1 MRLTKNKTPVLNSS
15 VIHSLLNLLNK
26 GKGCIGAGVLVL
38 LAFTGAFA
46 QGSTIANAKMDA
58 TQIALGD
65 QARLFIEVQSDPAA
79 GRLQWA
85 VVPDTFNNLEVTD
98 RSKIDTIKQGSRV
111 VYKQRL
117 TLTGFDSG
125 VFKIPAVVFSVIP
138 TTGTPY
144 TVQTDSF
151 NLLVQTMAVDTS
163 KAFRGIK
170 NIIYVKSTWM
180 DYIWYIVG
188 GFVLLVLIIVAII
201 YFVRKQ
207 KNKPAPKKAVLSL
220 QDKTLQLLNQLEA
233 RQLWQKRQVKEYYI
247 ELTDIVRNY
256 IEARFNTPALELT
269 TDEILYKA
277 QFHREMQPYHALL
290 AEVLHTADLAK
301 FAKFQPL
308 PQEHSDAMDKAR
320 KFVDTTRPKE
330 VAPETNPAPTANTT
344 TITPPSTENTNPRQ

>member
-1 MRLTKNKTPVLNSS
+1 MRNVLLDFKGS
-15 VIHSLLNLLNK
+15 LNK
-26 GKGCIGAGVLVL
+26 AMVASLGIATVL
-38 LAFTGAFA
+38 LWSLSSFA
-46 QGSTIANAKMDA
+46 QGTAIATAKMDA
-58 TQIALGD
+58 TQIAVGD

-85 VVPDTFNNLEVTD
+85 VVPDTFNNLEITD

-111 VYKQRL
+111 IYKQRL

-138 TTGTPY
+138 NSGTPY

-151 NLLVQTMAVDTS
+151 SLLVQTVAVDTT

-170 NIIYVKSTWM
+170 NIIYVKSTWL

-188 GFVLLVLIIVAII
+188 ALVFVVLIVVVLL
-201 YFVRKQ
+201 YFLKNRKE
-207 KNKPAPKKAVLSL
+207 KPAPKKAVLSL

-344 TITPPSTENTNPRQ
+344 TITPPSTGNTNPRQ

>member
-1 MRLTKNKTPVLNSS
+1 MRNVL
-15 VIHSLLNLLNK
+15 LDFKGLLNK
-26 GKGCIGAGVLVL
+26 AMIASLGIATLML
-38 LAFTGAFA
+38 WSLSSFA
-46 QGSTIANAKMDA
+46 QGTAIANAKMDA
-58 TQIALGD
+58 TQIAVGD
-65 QARLFIEVQSDPAA
+65 QARIFIEVQNDPAV

-85 VVPDTFNNLEVTD
+85 VVPDTFNTLEITD
-98 RSKIDTIKQGSRV
+98 RSKIDTIRQGSRV
-111 VYKQRL
+111 IYKQRL
-117 TLTGFDSG
+117 TITGFDSG
-125 VFKIPAVVFSVIP
+125 MFKIPAIVFSVIP
-138 TTGTPY
+138 NSGTAY

-151 NLLVQTMAVDTS
+151 NLLVQTMAVDTT

-170 NIIYVKSTWM
+170 NIIYVKSTWL

-188 GFVLLVLIIVAII
+188 GFVLLLLIIAAII

-207 KNKPAPKKAVLSL
+207 KNKPAPKKAEISL
-220 QDKTLQLLNQLEA
+220 QDKTLQLLNKLEA

-290 AEVLHTADLAK
+290 AEVLNTADLAK

-308 PQEHSDAMDKAR
+308 PQEHTDAMDKAR

-330 VAPETNPAPTANTT
+330 VVPETTNTE
-344 TITPPSTENTNPRQ
+344 PSTENTNPRQ